1 MTLLF
6 FGGILYLQTT
16 TKGDEEMNYNMFY
29 KGEYIGYISD
39 KEVFLEAEGVIFV
52 ERKEPPNQL
61 TVVMTGVED
70 STRWEMLNTDDV
82 ILEEGKGSIDFDYGR
97 VYEYKGCTYVLEDY
111 ENGWAWSRFDLTKI
125 DKNDVRPMIPEVQND

>member
-1 MTLLF
+1 
-6 FGGILYLQTT
+6 
-16 TKGDEEMNYNMFY
+16 MNYNMFY

>member
-1 MTLLF
+1 
-6 FGGILYLQTT
+6 
-16 TKGDEEMNYNMFY
+16 MNYNMFY

-52 ERKEPPNQL
+52 ERKEPPSQL
-61 TVVMTGVED
+61 SVIVTGIEE
-70 STRWEMLNTDDV
+70 SLSWEMLNTDDV

-111 ENGWAWSRFDLTKI
+111 DHSWGFTRFDLIKI
-125 DKNDVRPMIPEVQND
+125 DKTTTTQMIPEVQND